1 MQVEAYVIFERD
13 AAADKAATKEKLRST
28 SLRMCKQLIVGD
40 HDQDVFVHLNCTEN
54 GDSKNLNAAVTELSK
69 VKGISRTIGVLKR

>member
-28 SLRMCKQLIVGD
+28 SLQMCKQLIVGD